1 MTDIPLP
8 LPDHD
13 GPPPSPPP
21 GAVVQSVAIGF
32 RVIYI
37 VTVLLA
43 MLWLFSNFKIISS
56 SQQAVVL
63 RFGQVVR
70 TQRAGLLPAWPRP
83 IEQVRMLPAGA
94 AVLSRQVAAEQPV
107 AGIIAASADASS
119 SGLPPTATPYL
130 TADNNVVMIDA
141 TLIYRITD
149 PVAYVLSQD
158 HVAPA
163 MDRLFRATAT
173 QVAAGEALNNFVV
186 VENTTGA
193 TEEESIDAARARVRD
208 RLKDGVNARL
218 KDLAAKGAA
227 LGIEIDRI
235 DMTPSLPPQA
245 KLAFD
250 AVLTAGQKA
259 DQAIAAA
266 STAAELRKQGA
277 DQEADRLTSAAQA
290 TAEERTVAATV
301 DTTSIV
307 AIERAGASAR
317 NGLVEKA
324 YRERIGPA
332 LAKAGNVVVIDPNSG
347 RRLLMTA
354 PNRPAAAPQR

>member
-8 LPDHD
+8 LPDQD

-37 VTVLLA
+37 VTILLA
-43 MLWLFSNFKIISS
+43 ALWLFSNFRFVPSDS
-56 SQQAVVL
+56 QAVVL

-83 IEQVRMLPAGA
+83 VEQVRMLPAGA
-94 AVLSRQVAAEQPV
+94 RVLSRQVAAEQPV
-107 AGIIAASADASS
+107 AGIIAASADATSA
-119 SGLPPTATPYL
+119 GLPPTATPYL
-130 TADNNVVMIDA
+130 TSDNKVVMLDA
-141 TLIYRITD
+141 TLVYRIVD

-173 QVAAGEALNNFVV
+173 QVAASEALNNFVV
-186 VENTTGA
+186 VETANG
-193 TEEESIDAARARVRD
+193 ESEQQSIDAARARVHERF
-208 RLKDGVNARL
+208 KDGVNARL
-218 KDLAAKGAA
+218 KDLAAKGAS
-227 LGIEIDRI
+227 LGIEIDRV
-235 DMTPSLPPQA
+235 DVTPSLPPQA

-250 AVLTAGQKA
+250 AVLAAGQKA

-266 STAAELRKQGA
+266 GTAAELRKQGA

-290 TAEERTVAATV
+290 VAEERTVAATV

-307 AIERAGASAR
+307 AIERAGSAAR
-317 NGLVEKA
+317 NGLAEKA
-324 YRERIGPA
+324 YRERIGDA
-332 LAKAGNVVVIDPNSG
+332 LSKAGNVVVIDPNSG
-347 RRLLMTA
+347 RRIMMTA
-354 PNRPAAAPQR
+354 PNRASPAAQR

>member
-8 LPDHD
+8 LSDHD

-43 MLWLFSNFKIISS
+43 LLWLFSNFKIISS
-56 SQQAVVL
+56 DSQAVVL

-83 IEQVRMLPAGA
+83 IEQVRILPAGA
-94 AVLSRQVAAEQPV
+94 RVLSRQVAAQQAV
-107 AGIIAASADASS
+107 AGIIAASNEASS
-119 SGLPPTATPYL
+119 AGLPPTATPYL
-130 TADNNVVMIDA
+130 TSDNGVVMIDA
-141 TLIYRITD
+141 TLVYRITD
-149 PVAYVLSQD
+149 PVAYVLSED

-173 QVAAGEALNNFVV
+173 QVAAGESLNNFVV
-186 VENTTGA
+186 VETTSGETEA
-193 TEEESIDAARARVRD
+193 TSIDAARARVRE

-218 KDLAAKGAA
+218 KDLAAKGAS
-227 LGIEIDRI
+227 LGIEIDRV
-235 DMTPSLPPQA
+235 DSPFSLPPEA

-250 AVLTAGQKA
+250 SVLTAGQKA

-290 TAEERTVAATV
+290 VAAERTVAATV

-307 AIERAGASAR
+307 AIERAAAGAR
-317 NGLVEKA
+317 NGLAEQA
-324 YRERIGPA
+324 YRERIGTA
-332 LAKAGNVVVIDPNSG
+332 LSKAGNVVVIDPNSG
-347 RRLLMTA
+347 RRLMMTA
-354 PNRPAAAPQR
+354 PNRPAPAPQR